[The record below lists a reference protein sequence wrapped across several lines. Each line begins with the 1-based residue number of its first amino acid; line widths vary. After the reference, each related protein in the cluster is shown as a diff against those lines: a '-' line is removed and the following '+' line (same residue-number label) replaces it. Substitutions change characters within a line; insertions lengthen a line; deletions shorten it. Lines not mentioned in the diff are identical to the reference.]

1 MKSFERIVEL
11 FMNLN
16 DKEALEELYKVTQDD
31 IVKILLNWKK
41 EYEVELQCCDSCQSS
56 MYEDIMEYVWKK
68 YNLCEVSSDK
78 DNDISF

>member
-31 IVKILLNWKK
+31 IVKILLTWKK

-56 MYEDIMEYVWKK
+56 MYEDIMGYVWKK
-68 YNLCEVSSDK
+68 YNLCEVSNDK